1 MAAGAH
7 AAAKVDRSTSGGQT
21 GADRVGLGRGAAGWR
36 PGWRM
41 GAERPAKRHD
51 LAFLRIGHRDEV
63 AEARSPVSG
72 GRAMVLRWIGHR
84 ASHPRTA
91 LSGTPPAQEETR

>member
-1 MAAGAH
+1 MAARAH
-7 AAAKVDRSTSGGQT
+7 AAAKVDRVIGGGQT
-21 GADRVGLGRGAAGWR
+21 GADRVGLGGAAAWR
-36 PGWRM
+36 PDWRM

-51 LAFLRIGHRDEV
+51 LAFLRLGHRDEV
-63 AEARSPVSG
+63 AGSRSPVSG
-72 GRAMVLRWIGHR
+72 GRAMVLRWVGHR

>member
-7 AAAKVDRSTSGGQT
+7 AAAKVDRVTSGGQT
-21 GADRVGLGRGAAGWR
+21 GADRGGLGGAAGWR
-36 PGWRM
+36 PDRRM
-41 GAERPAKRHD
+41 GVERPAKRHD

-63 AEARSPVSG
+63 AGSRSPVSG

>member
-1 MAAGAH
+1 MATGAQP
-7 AAAKVDRSTSGGQT
+7 AAKVDRVICGGQT
-21 GADRVGLGRGAAGWR
+21 GADRGGLGGAAGWR
-36 PGWRM
+36 PDWRM

-63 AEARSPVSG
+63 AGSRSPVSG

>member
-1 MAAGAH
+1 MVARAH
-7 AAAKVDRSTSGGQT
+7 AAAKVDRVICGGQT
-21 GADRVGLGRGAAGWR
+21 GADRVGLGGAAAWR
-36 PGWRM
+36 PDWRM

-63 AEARSPVSG
+63 AGSRSPVSG

-91 LSGTPPAQEETR
+91 LSGTAPAQGEPR

>member
-1 MAAGAH
+1 MATGAQP
-7 AAAKVDRSTSGGQT
+7 AAKVDRVICGGQT
-21 GADRVGLGRGAAGWR
+21 GADRGGLGGAAGWR
-36 PGWRM
+36 PDWRM
-41 GAERPAKRHD
+41 GAERPGKRHD

-63 AEARSPVSG
+63 AGSRSPVSG